1 MKKISGLKQG
11 FSFDDVKKEIDMWS
25 KEKELAEAFETHC
38 AVFNSKIAISMFP
51 IIAMLGFVTLVIT
64 GIFNRYNIGSIS
76 KATTYCYVALVII
89 CTASYAVI
97 YSVAAKEPF
106 NAKTVNRIMY
116 SVATVILVWM
126 FVLVYNSSSVLGA
139 LIVYAAT
146 ISAVTQTLILP
157 PAFSA
162 FYIFGGITVY
172 ALMHIFDK
180 KADSFE
186 TDAILGMA
194 IVSVI
199 WFMVVFMRY
208 YSSCKAIYSE
218 RIISN
223 QNKQLDE
230 IIIQLTEKSEK
241 LEDANTK
248 LEKAYVT
255 DRLTGAHNRWY
266 WETFMNSIADDCI
279 ADKKDVSVIMVD
291 LDNFKNVND
300 TYGHSMGDECLV
312 AVSRVIKDE
321 INGLECTEFF
331 RMGGEEFAVVSS
343 LFDKAE
349 ALSVANKIL
358 KDITNIKIEGFN
370 SMLTASIGVY
380 VGKISSAADVEKHLS
395 KADAQ
400 MYDAKMS
407 GKNRICFSFE

>member
-1 MKKISGLKQG
+1 MKKISGLEQG

-25 KEKELAEAFETHC
+25 KEKELADAFEMHS
-38 AVFNSKIAISMFP
+38 AVFNSKIAMSMFP
-51 IIAMLGFVTLVIT
+51 VIAMLGFITLVIT
-64 GIFNRYNIGSIS
+64 GIFNRYNIGSVS
-76 KATTYCYVALVII
+76 KETTYCYVALVII
-89 CTASYAVI
+89 CAASYIVI
-97 YSVAAKEPF
+97 YNAAAKEPF
-106 NAKTVNRIMY
+106 NAKTVNRIMC

-126 FVLVYNSSSVLGA
+126 FALVYNSSSVVGA
-139 LIVYAAT
+139 LIVYTAT

-157 PAFSA
+157 PLFSA

-172 ALMHIFDK
+172 ALMHIFDGK
-180 KADSFE
+180 EDSFE

-230 IIIQLTEKSEK
+230 IIIQLTEKSLK
-241 LEDANTK
+241 LKDANTK

-255 DRLTGAHNRWY
+255 DRLTGAYNRWY
-266 WETFMNSIADDCI
+266 WETFTDSIADSCI
-279 ADKKDVSVIMVD
+279 AEQKDVSIIMLD
-291 LDNFKNVND
+291 LDNFKTVND
-300 TYGHSMGDECLV
+300 TYGHIMGDECLV
-312 AVSRVIKDE
+312 AVAHVIKDV
-321 INGLECTEFF
+321 IDGLESTELF
-331 RMGGEEFAVVSS
+331 RMGGEEFAVVSAS
-343 LFDKAE
+343 FDKAE

-380 VGKISSAADVEKHLS
+380 IDKISSAADVEKHFS

>member
-1 MKKISGLKQG
+1 MKKISGLEQG

-51 IIAMLGFVTLVIT
+51 IIAMLGFVTLIIT

-76 KATTYCYVALVII
+76 KETTYCYVALVII
-89 CTASYAVI
+89 CAASYAVI

-106 NAKTVNRIMY
+106 NAKKVNRIMY

-126 FVLVYNSSSVLGA
+126 FVLVYNSSSVVGA

-266 WETFMNSIADDCI
+266 WETFTNSIADDCI
-279 ADKKDVSVIMVD
+279 TDKKDVSVIMVD

-321 INGLECTEFF
+321 INGLECTELF